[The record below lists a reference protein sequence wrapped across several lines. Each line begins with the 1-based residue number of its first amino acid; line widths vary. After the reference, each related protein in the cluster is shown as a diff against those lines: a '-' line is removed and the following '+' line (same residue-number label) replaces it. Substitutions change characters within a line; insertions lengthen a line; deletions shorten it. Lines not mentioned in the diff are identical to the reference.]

1 MNSGQTLSNGIS
13 TGDPLLDGRGHH
25 MWGLLA
31 HALAPSDRVAA
42 SPLSEAV
49 TSGENLQ
56 EDSSV
61 AVLQLAFAGAEKL

>member
-1 MNSGQTLSNGIS
+1 
-13 TGDPLLDGRGHH
+13 

-42 SPLSEAV
+42 SPLSEALA
-49 TSGENLQ
+49 SGENLQ

>member
-1 MNSGQTLSNGIS
+1 MPAMNSWRTLSNGIRLS
-13 TGDPLLDGRGHH
+13 RGHH

-42 SPLSEAV
+42 SPLSEALA
-49 TSGENLQ
+49 SGENLQ

>member
-1 MNSGQTLSNGIS
+1 MNSGQTESQRHL
-13 TGDPLLDGRGHH
+13 TGDSLLQGRGHH